1 MTTRSL
7 VRHLETMR
15 TASDIPGASIRERWN
30 GFYALNLYHPVAAL
44 ARAWRRQ
51 SRVLRGKQCPHE
63 QATRLPRVAWTA
75 VLPNRSIALTETR
88 RRSGNVRLAELG
100 MLAQAAAAA
109 ASEAPRARGRRGA
122 VCREVGARRAVQLDA
137 ICGAPHHAALRRFGD
152 VRLVGARAQG
162 GSRLRRRLA
171 RL

>member
-15 TASDIPGASIRERWN
+15 TASDIRLASIRERCN
-30 GFYALNLYHPVAAL
+30 GFYALKLYHPVAAL
-44 ARAWRRQ
+44 
-51 SRVLRGKQCPHE
+51 
-63 QATRLPRVAWTA
+63 
-75 VLPNRSIALTETR
+75 
-88 RRSGNVRLAELG
+88 
-100 MLAQAAAAA
+100 
-109 ASEAPRARGRRGA
+109 ARGRRGA
-122 VCREVGARRAVQLDA
+122 VCREVGARRAVQVGA

-162 GSRLRRRLA
+162 GCRLRRRLA